1 MAISNIIS
9 SYKSAVGSN
18 FNCYFLPKAMFK
30 IIVKQTILASGKS
43 GGFSFDYEKI
53 MAPDPNHRYYLR
65 YNSSIWTDDTV
76 KIEFAPEG
84 YLKRIETITDDKT
97 AAIVEKLAE
106 LGSKLAE
113 AAAMVPEFVD
123 RDMGT
128 TVRTIYVVT
137 FDPFNPMEMQRV
149 NEELASI
156 HPQLSVEIR
165 LNEVADKEEKG
176 KVVTNFD
183 KPALGIYC
191 KPIATAEFTIKTGS
205 NIQRDLVTLPHPFK
219 VHLVEITRPRFIK
232 ATFSMDFEMGYPKTI
247 SIQRPSQLLTLLESP
262 IKVLSTIMAIPS
274 KLIQLRINMSNEKS
288 NHANSQT
295 QLQYQLQQQLEAQKG
310 MVQMQ
315 QELAALKG
323 QNGGGTRT
331 LAPRTPKDNF
341 NEDDSNVGT
350 RDLGPKKESP
360 KNDWVEIKS
369 KK

>member
-30 IIVKQTILASGKS
+30 IIVKQTILANGKS

-84 YLKRIETITDDKT
+84 YLKRIETVTDDKT

-113 AAAMVPEFVD
+113 AAAMIPEFVD
-123 RDMGT
+123 RDISV
-128 TVRTIYVVT
+128 VRTIYAVA

-149 NEELASI
+149 NEDLASI

-165 LNEVADKEEKG
+165 LIDVADKDEKG
-176 KVVTNFD
+176 KVVQNFD

-191 KPIATAEFTIKTGS
+191 KPIATAEFSIKTGVS
-205 NIQRDLVTLPHPFK
+205 VQRDLVTLPHPFK

-274 KLIQLRINMSNEKS
+274 KLIQLRINLSNDKS
-288 NHANSQT
+288 NQANSQT
-295 QLQYQLQQQLEAQKG
+295 QLQYQLQQQLDAQKG
-310 MVQMQ
+310 MAQMQ
-315 QELAALKG
+315 QELAAMKA
-323 QNGGGTRT
+323 QNGGGGTRK
-331 LAPRTPKDNF
+331 LAPKDNF
-341 NEDDSNVGT
+341 NEDESDTGT
-350 RDLGPKKESP
+350 RTLGPKKESP
-360 KNDWVEIKS
+360 KNDWIEIKS

>member
-1 MAISNIIS
+1 
-9 SYKSAVGSN
+9 
-18 FNCYFLPKAMFK
+18 MFK
-30 IIVKQTILASGKS
+30 IIVKETILSNGKS

-53 MAPDPNHRYYLR
+53 MVPDPNHRYYLR

-113 AAAMVPEFVD
+113 AAAMIPEFVD
-123 RDMGT
+123 RDMGAT
-128 TVRTIYVVT
+128 QRTLYVVT
-137 FDPFNPMEMQRV
+137 FDPFSPMEMQRV
-149 NEELASI
+149 NEDLAAI

-165 LNEVADKEEKG
+165 LMDVADKDEKG
-176 KVVTNFD
+176 RVVTNFD

-191 KPIATAEFTIKTGS
+191 KPIATAEFSIKTGRS
-205 NIQRDLVTLPHPFK
+205 VQRDLVTLPHPFK

-288 NHANSQT
+288 SHANSQT
-295 QLQYQLQQQLEAQKG
+295 QLQYQLQQQLDAQKG

-315 QELAALKG
+315 QELAALKAQG
-323 QNGGGTRT
+323 GGGGTRT
-331 LAPRTPKDNF
+331 LAPRDNF
-341 NEDDSNVGT
+341 KEEEVGT
-350 RDLGPKKESP
+350 RDLGGGGKKETP
-360 KNDWVEIKS
+360 KNDWIEIKPR
-369 KK
+369 K